1 MLKHLSKSHAFPASL
16 DLKTR
21 EIICH
26 IKKKT
31 TVESFVVMSH
41 GLVVEL
47 NPKKVFLLFDFQLQG

>member
-1 MLKHLSKSHAFPASL
+1 MPH
-16 DLKTR
+16 
-21 EIICH
+21 
-26 IKKKT
+26 KKKT